1 MFSNQVKAQTPETIN
16 GIEVDK
22 IISVIDDINIDENNG
37 KWQFRSENKWIGGA
51 TNQSEFKDYFA
62 NNGKN
67 VPHID
72 PFILAADEPPLIGG
86 NDDAANPVEYLLHA
100 LTSCLTTS
108 LVAHAAVR
116 GIVVD
121 DINTST
127 EGDIDIRGFLGM
139 SEDVRKGYQAIRIN
153 MKIKSDASS
162 EQLKELA
169 LFSPV
174 YDVVSNS
181 LPVELNIETYS

>member
-1 MFSNQVKAQTPETIN
+1 MSTSQAIAQTPEIIN

-22 IISVIDDINIDENNG
+22 VMSVVNNIKADANNG
-37 KWQFRSENKWIGGA
+37 KWQFKSEKKWTGA
-51 TNQSEFKDYFA
+51 TKNQSEFKDYFV
-62 NNGKN
+62 NDGENTLHPK
-67 VPHID
+67 
-72 PFILAADEPPLIGG
+72 PFVLEADEPLLIGG
-86 NDDAANPVEYLLHA
+86 TGNAANPVEHLLHA

-116 GIVVD
+116 GITVE

-127 EGDIDIRGFLGM
+127 EGDIDVRGFLGI
-139 SEDVRKGYQAIRIN
+139 SKDVRKGYQAIRIKMN
-153 MKIKSDASS
+153 VKSKASA
-162 EQLKELA
+162 EQLTELA

-181 LPVELNIETYS
+181 LPVDLVVEKY

>member
-1 MFSNQVKAQTPETIN
+1 MSTNQTTTQTPKIVN

-22 IISVIDDINIDENNG
+22 VMCVVNNINADTNNA
-37 KWQFRSENKWIGGA
+37 KWKFWSENQWTGG
-51 TNQSEFKDYFA
+51 TMNQSAFKNFYSL
-62 NNGKN
+62 GKEN
-67 VPHID
+67 TSRTA
-72 PFILAADEPPLIGG
+72 PFVLEADEPVSLSG
-86 NDDAANPVEYLLHA
+86 NDTAPNPVEYLLHA

-116 GIVVD
+116 GITVE

-127 EGDIDIRGFLGM
+127 EGDIDVRGFLGL

-153 MKIKSDASS
+153 MKVKSEAPA
-162 EQLKELA
+162 ETLRELA

-181 LPVELNIETYS
+181 LPVDLVIEKY

>member
-1 MFSNQVKAQTPETIN
+1 MSTNQATAQTPEIVN

-22 IISVIDDINIDENNG
+22 VMSVVKNINADANNG
-37 KWQFRSENKWIGGA
+37 KWQFRSKNQWMGGA
-51 TNQSEFKDYFA
+51 MNQSEFKDYFA
-62 NNGKN
+62 NDGENISHAK
-67 VPHID
+67 
-72 PFILAADEPPLIGG
+72 PFVLEADEPPLVGG
-86 NDDAANPVEYLLHA
+86 NGRAANPVEYLLHA

-116 GIVVD
+116 GITVE

-127 EGDIDIRGFLGM
+127 EGDIDVRGFLGL

-153 MKIKSDASS
+153 MKVKSEAPAKT
-162 EQLKELA
+162 LKELA

-181 LPVELNIETYS
+181 LPVDLVIEKY